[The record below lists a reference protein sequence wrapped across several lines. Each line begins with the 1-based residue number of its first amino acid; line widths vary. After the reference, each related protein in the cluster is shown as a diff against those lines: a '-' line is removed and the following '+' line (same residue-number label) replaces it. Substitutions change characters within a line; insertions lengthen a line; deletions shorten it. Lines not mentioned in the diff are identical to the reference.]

1 MKKLLAHS
9 RWFLVGVFFLLMA
22 CNQPVDTTP
31 SISDEEA
38 EQIMNDFFTSLSE
51 ADTTLLNNI
60 TTDDFYL
67 FEHDVIWN
75 ADSLLNLMSRTQ
87 GRVWVIKDFKVV
99 KDGDIAHFNY
109 FNESANPVGR
119 SWLESGVL
127 VREEGDVKIKF
138 LHSTK
143 LYLNQ

>member
-1 MKKLLAHS
+1 MKLLLLS
-9 RWFLVGVFFLLMA
+9 TLLGSFLILSA
-22 CNQPVDTTP
+22 CSQTPAPP
-31 SISDEEA
+31 SISDQEA
-38 EQIMNDFFTSLSE
+38 EQIVNDFFTSLSK
-51 ADTTLLNNI
+51 ADTTLLMNI
-60 TTDDFYL
+60 TSDDFYL

-87 GRVWVIKDFKVV
+87 GRVWVVKDFKTV
-99 KDGDIAHFNY
+99 KDGDVAHFNY

-127 VREEGDVKIKF
+127 VREEDGIKIKF